1 MKFQREF
8 QDRTKGENMKLKTA
22 PCLFLAC
29 GVLVAPG
36 TALAMKHP
44 NPVANSGIH
53 AHLIHTD
60 PVPNSH
66 PNRTT

>member
-1 MKFQREF
+1 
-8 QDRTKGENMKLKTA
+8 MKLKCA

-29 GVLVAPG
+29 GVLLAPG